1 MEQNHASIGI
11 TGAFGVGRSAVW
23 FAFFSFLC
31 YTIYSSSRENL
42 IHRIQK
48 ILRMHGAKQ
57 ICIDLY
63 LGLGISIFFI
73 YFSEGSFWHTL
84 FWQVPAI
91 F

>member
-42 IHRIQK
+42 IHSIQK
-48 ILRMHGAKQ
+48 MLRMHWAKQ

-73 YFSEGSFWHTL
+73 YLSEGSFWHTL
-84 FWQVPAI
+84 FW
-91 F
+91 